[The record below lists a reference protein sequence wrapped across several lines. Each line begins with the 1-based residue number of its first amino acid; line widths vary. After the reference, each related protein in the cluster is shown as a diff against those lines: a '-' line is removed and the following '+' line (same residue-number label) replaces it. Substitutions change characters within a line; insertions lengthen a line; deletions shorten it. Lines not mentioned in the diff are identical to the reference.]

1 MTPAQTDSSAPEVEH
16 RYHHYT
22 GNQIP
27 WYVRVLWLL
36 FWIFLIYYSVRYLFP
51 AVQTELVTPP

>member
-1 MTPAQTDSSAPEVEH
+1 MTAQTEQTQADSEH

-22 GNQIP
+22 SNAIP
-27 WYVRVLWLL
+27 WYVRVIWLL

-51 AVQTELVTPP
+51 AVQTELVSPP